1 MSHAEFTSQGT
12 VDMSK
17 ELALNWIEQNKEQVI
32 EVSDKVWELAELG
45 LMEFKSAEL
54 IAKTLEEYGFEV
66 QRNVADMPTAFV
78 ASYGNGGP
86 VIGMMGEYDAL
97 PSLSQKA
104 VPNEDPIKEG
114 APGHGCGHNI
124 HGATAMAGAIAV
136 RMALEKEGLKGT
148 VKFYGCPA
156 EENYSGKLFMVRAGL
171 FDDCDAVLSHH
182 PGWWNTASMKSS
194 LAVNSVKFHFH
205 GTASHAAD
213 SPDRGKSA
221 LDAVELMNAGVNYMR
236 EHVVQEARI
245 HYVIEKGGLQPNV
258 VPPYARSWFYVRA
271 PERDQVDAIY
281 DWILKI
287 ADGADLM
294 ARTTHEVQLIDAI
307 YNVLPNRPLC
317 AIIVSN
323 MKEVGTPDYTKEE
336 LEFAKKIAATIPE
349 EDKLAMLRQSRRPDW
364 ESVVDVLMDKSIPE
378 IWGEGIV
385 MPGSTDVADV
395 SWVAPTLE
403 FTTAT
408 TVVGVPYH
416 SWQNVA
422 LNGMSIGH
430 KSLIFASKTMAG
442 TAIDLLTKPELLKQV
457 QEDFVKR
464 KAGRE
469 YKCPIPPDLMPPH
482 KDAREAAEAA
492 GQELD

>member
-1 MSHAEFTSQGT
+1 
-12 VDMSK
+12 MSK
-17 ELALNWIEQNKEQVI
+17 ELVWNWIEQNKEQVI

-45 LMEFKSAEL
+45 LMEFKSSEL
-54 IAKTLEEYGFEV
+54 IAKTLEEYDFEV
-66 QRNVADMPTAFV
+66 QRGVADMPTAFV
-78 ASYGNGGP
+78 ATYGSGGP

-97 PSLSQKA
+97 PSLSQNT
-104 VPNEDPIKEG
+104 VPYEDPIKEG

-148 VKFYGCPA
+148 IKFYGCPA

-182 PGWWNTASMKSS
+182 PGWWNTARMHSS

-205 GTASHAAD
+205 GKASHAAD
-213 SPDRGKSA
+213 SPDRGRSA
-221 LDAVELMNAGVNYMR
+221 LDAVELMNMGVNYMR
-236 EHVVQEARI
+236 EHIVQEARI

-271 PERDQVDAIY
+271 PEREQVDAIY

-307 YNVLPNRPLC
+307 YNVLPNKPLSEVVV
-317 AIIVSN
+317 AN
-323 MKEVGTPDYTKEE
+323 MREVGSPDYTKVE
-336 LEFAKKIAATIPE
+336 LEFAKKIADTISK
-349 EDKLAMLRQSRRPDW
+349 EDKTAFLRQEKRPSW
-364 ESVVDVLMDKSIPE
+364 EDFMDVLMDKTIPDA
-378 IWGEGIV
+378 WDEGDV

-395 SWVAPTLE
+395 SWVSPTKE
-403 FTTAT
+403 FSTAT

-422 LNGMSIGH
+422 LSGMSIGH
-430 KSLIFASKTMAG
+430 KSLIFASKTIAG
-442 TAIDLLTKPELLKQV
+442 AAIDILTKPELLKQM
-457 QEDFVKR
+457 QEDFKKR

-469 YKCPIPPDLMPPH
+469 YKCPIPPDLKPPH

-492 GQELD
+492 GQTFD